1 MKNYLS
7 SSSIVA
13 LCLCTILTRS
23 SFAQGTS
30 PETGIG
36 AKVSTLGVGVE
47 AGMSVTR
54 HSNVRVGFNV
64 YNHSKTFHS
73 RGITFDGDLDLRSLQ
88 ITYDQY
94 VIGGLHVSPSL
105 LAYNGSHID
114 ASAGVPPGQ
123 SFSLGGIRYFS
134 GAANPIAGTGTM
146 HVRTVAPA
154 VFLGIGNIVP
164 RIPRRVG
171 FNVEGGIVFQGSPT
185 TKLNLAGTACVVNP
199 TTGCLNAGT
208 DPTVQANV
216 QNEQAKLNKDLDPL
230 KYYPVLSVGISW
242 KF

>member
-1 MKNYLS
+1 MGGGKKVVGAVYEVVNEWEPSPPPSGRGQGEGLKSMQILRPSPYPLPGGEGRLFRNSIHSHLHRPRRQFNPRERRSMKNYLS

-30 PETGIG
+30 LETGIG

-94 VIGGLHVSPSL
+94 LIGGLHVSPSL
-105 LAYNGSHID
+105 LAYNRSEE
-114 ASAGVPPGQ
+114 
-123 SFSLGGIRYFS
+123 
-134 GAANPIAGTGTM
+134 
-146 HVRTVAPA
+146 
-154 VFLGIGNIVP
+154 
-164 RIPRRVG
+164 RRVG
-171 FNVEGGIVFQGSPT
+171 KECRSRWSP
-185 TKLNLAGTACVVNP
+185 
-199 TTGCLNAGT
+199 
-208 DPTVQANV
+208 
-216 QNEQAKLNKDLDPL
+216 
-230 KYYPVLSVGISW
+230 YH
-242 KF
+242 